1 LKVKTLEAL
10 IAKSN
15 EEKLSDQIMR
25 ENYMGNTKRK
35 QSVMKVISTADII
48 LGLFLS
54 PQTSPKVLPDLS
66 NISMT
71 YSFLQV
77 ALEEEKDKVEESR
90 RLHEA
95 DKKLICE
102 LRYEVEQLQIELEVR
117 RQDLIAQ
124 KETMNAE
131 RNRSENE
138 RKETDRLEAERKEEL
153 RIKTEENLRIQNEQK
168 NEQKKVER
176 SETFSEFY
184 SENVRIKKAQDEQ
197 QEQEKKNEIFLKQQQ
212 ILLDETVRMLSVTT
226 IGKSQDAR
234 ITEVD
239 VNLAGQIRYI
249 QSTFC
254 TFHRVLSIL
263 VCAN

>member
-1 LKVKTLEAL
+1 
-10 IAKSN
+10 
-15 EEKLSDQIMR
+15 
-25 ENYMGNTKRK
+25 
-35 QSVMKVISTADII
+35 
-48 LGLFLS
+48 
-54 PQTSPKVLPDLS
+54 
-66 NISMT
+66 MT

-95 DKKLICE
+95 DKKLISE

-117 RQDLIAQ
+117 RQDLVAQ

-168 NEQKKVER
+168 NDQKKVER

-184 SENVRIKKAQDEQ
+184 SENVRIKKVQDEQ
-197 QEQEKKNEIFLKQQQ
+197 KEQEKKNEIFLKQQQ
-212 ILLDETVRMLSVTT
+212 FLLDETVRILSLTT

-234 ITEVD
+234 FAEVD

-254 TFHRVLSIL
+254 TFHGVFSVLI
-263 VCAN
+263 CANYFCSQRPSNSLLLFSIPYPHVPVAFFERLNYMIISHRHPTILSTVMTPSDCLKNK